1 MKSLRLALLLVILL
15 LSQIACNIAAKM
27 PTKEPEVVQTDR
39 NLQVIGK
46 YSIGD
51 NTLFICT
58 FANDTIFILDKV
70 NQTSPASM
78 SVIR

>member
-1 MKSLRLALLLVILL
+1 
-15 LSQIACNIAAKM
+15 M